1 MDSPET
7 LPPKWRFMIVEP
19 QEGDSIWKEFLDS
32 GKCGLHHLRFS
43 VDSMEDTVKDMC
55 ERGAE
60 VVMEGESVRQI
71 PGLRWAYFDT
81 EKALDWTIEV
91 LNEYQVGQ
99 RPE

>member
-1 MDSPET
+1 MELS
-7 LPPKWRFMIVEP
+7 
-19 QEGDSIWKEFLDS
+19 
-32 GKCGLHHLRFS
+32 
-43 VDSMEDTVKDMC
+43 EDTVKDMC

-91 LNEYQVGQ
+91 LNEYQVN
-99 RPE
+99 PEKN

>member
-1 MDSPET
+1 
-7 LPPKWRFMIVEP
+7 
-19 QEGDSIWKEFLDS
+19 
-32 GKCGLHHLRFS
+32 
-43 VDSMEDTVKDMC
+43 MEDTVKDMC